1 MEKIKELSGYSGC
14 LVSLYRDKE
23 NYFVKKEARDRNYNK
38 RLELQIK
45 KQKEY
50 FFMSNKPF
58 RVPKVLKEGF
68 NSQGLYFVD
77 MEYIVG
83 ESYIEYINN
92 LEIEDIKKCASK
104 LLEILKFFSKNTK
117 NNIEKS
123 TWMVLFNKINS
134 ILREEIDN
142 IKLINYFYNFLADN
156 RNEIEQMSITECHGD
171 MTLENILVDSFGNIY
186 LIDFLDSFCDSVY
199 FDIAKIYQDL
209 NYKWYKIKKNEDIS
223 FFDNKICI
231 LKKEF
236 DIKIREEYFN
246 DEKIIKFISL
256 LSLLRILP
264 YTQRSDKRYSIIEN
278 IIEKNI
284 IEI

>member
-23 NYFVKKEARDRNYNK
+23 NYFVRKEAKDRSYNK
-38 RLELQIK
+38 RLEQQIK

-50 FFMSNKPF
+50 FSIINKPF
-58 RVPKVLKEGF
+58 EVPQILKEGF

-77 MEYIVG
+77 MEYIEG
-83 ESYIEYINN
+83 ENYIEYINN
-92 LEIEDIKKCASK
+92 LEIEEIKKCALK
-104 LLEILKFFSKNTK
+104 LIEILKFFNKNKQNET
-117 NNIEKS
+117 NPNIWE
-123 TWMVLFNKINS
+123 VLFNKINS
-134 ILREEIDN
+134 ILREDIDN

-156 RNEIEQMSITECHGD
+156 KNEIGQIKITECHGD
-171 MTLENILVDSFGNIY
+171 MTLENILVNRSGDIY

-223 FFDNKICI
+223 IFDNKISI

-236 DIKIREEYFN
+236 DIKIKEEYFGS
-246 DEKIIKFISL
+246 EKIIKFISL
-256 LSLLRILP
+256 LNLLRILP
-264 YTQRSDKRYSIIEN
+264 YTQRDDKRYTIIES
-278 IIEKNI
+278 IIEKNLSN
-284 IEI
+284 